1 MTAYIIRRL
10 WQMIPTMLGV
20 MLLVFLLFHTFAG
33 DPAQVLAG
41 KISNKADIE
50 NIRKQLGV
58 DEPYWKQMAISP
70 VTNAKGYRWQD
81 RAGEW
86 IDYNT
91 QGQVVAWGDQNDN
104 VVWLVRVL

>member
-58 DEPYWKQMAISP
+58 DDTCLFP
-70 VTNAKGYRWQD
+70 G
-81 RAGEW
+81 
-86 IDYNT
+86 
-91 QGQVVAWGDQNDN
+91 VAPCAAWSAEQS
-104 VVWLVRVL
+104 R